1 MDRKH
6 KGRSMTNLLDT
17 DIKYLPG
24 MGEHR
29 AKVFAKEIGVRT
41 YRDLLYYFPYKHID
55 RTRIYKTVEV
65 SEHLPY
71 IQLKGV
77 ITSKTIEGEG
87 RRKRL
92 KATFRDPYG
101 EIELVWFNSIQYF
114 RDHLSLNTPY
124 LVFGKPTRF
133 GNTYSIAH
141 PEIDDLKNPKQS
153 SVGKL
158 YPMYSTTERMKK
170 MSLNSKFIN
179 ELVSK
184 LLDLV
189 KDKLPDTLPRYI
201 TDHYNMLS
209 LYEALRQIHLPENED
224 MLRRA
229 SARLKMEE
237 IFYVR
242 LRMQYL
248 KERRQNENQGT
259 LLPKVG
265 DEFRRLYSE
274 VLPFDLTNA
283 QKRVIREIHTDL
295 QSGKQMNRLVQ
306 GDVGSGKTIVALLT
320 MLLAVDNGY
329 QACMMAPTEILARQ
343 HYESLSQL
351 LAPLDT
357 SVRLLTG
364 STKTKEKREIARG
377 IADGSI
383 NILIGTHALIEDY
396 VQFRRLAVAVI
407 DEQHRFGVHQR
418 SIMWEK
424 NNHVHPHILIMSA
437 TPIPR
442 TLAMTLYGDLD
453 VSIIDELPPGRTPIR
468 TQHYYESKRPELNF
482 FIRDQIEA
490 GRQVYVVYP
499 LIEESEKMDYKS
511 LEEGFEM
518 LKEAFPTRTIGIV
531 HGKLRPSEKEEAM
544 TLFASGKTDILV
556 ATTVIEVG
564 VNVPNATVMVIES
577 AERFGLSQLHQLRGR
592 VGRGSNQ
599 SYCILMTGNNL
610 GEESRKRIDIM
621 VETTNGFRIAEEDLK
636 LRGHGDMEGTRQSGI
651 GLDFKIANLAKD
663 GRIVQF
669 CVNLVEQILNDDPL
683 LEAPHNAV
691 LQAQLTALLRH
702 EKDWGLIS

>member
-1 MDRKH
+1 
-6 KGRSMTNLLDT
+6 
-17 DIKYLPG
+17 
-24 MGEHR
+24 
-29 AKVFAKEIGVRT
+29 
-41 YRDLLYYFPYKHID
+41 
-55 RTRIYKTVEV
+55 
-65 SEHLPY
+65 
-71 IQLKGV
+71 
-77 ITSKTIEGEG
+77 
-87 RRKRL
+87 
-92 KATFRDPYG
+92 
-101 EIELVWFNSIQYF
+101 
-114 RDHLSLNTPY
+114 
-124 LVFGKPTRF
+124 
-133 GNTYSIAH
+133 
-141 PEIDDLKNPKQS
+141 
-153 SVGKL
+153 
-158 YPMYSTTERMKK
+158 
-170 MSLNSKFIN
+170 
-179 ELVSK
+179 
-184 LLDLV
+184 
-189 KDKLPDTLPRYI
+189 
-201 TDHYNMLS
+201 
-209 LYEALRQIHLPENED
+209 
-224 MLRRA
+224 
-229 SARLKMEE
+229 
-237 IFYVR
+237 
-242 LRMQYL
+242 
-248 KERRQNENQGT
+248 
-259 LLPKVG
+259 
-265 DEFRRLYSE
+265 
-274 VLPFDLTNA
+274 
-283 QKRVIREIHTDL
+283 
-295 QSGKQMNRLVQ
+295 
-306 GDVGSGKTIVALLT
+306 
-320 MLLAVDNGY
+320 
-329 QACMMAPTEILARQ
+329 
-343 HYESLSQL
+343 
-351 LAPLDT
+351 
-357 SVRLLTG
+357 
-364 STKTKEKREIARG
+364 
-377 IADGSI
+377 
-383 NILIGTHALIEDY
+383 
-396 VQFRRLAVAVI
+396 
-407 DEQHRFGVHQR
+407 
-418 SIMWEK
+418 
-424 NNHVHPHILIMSA
+424 
-437 TPIPR
+437 
-442 TLAMTLYGDLD
+442 MTLYGDLD

>member
-1 MDRKH
+1 MRA
-6 KGRSMTNLLDT
+6 LLDT

-65 SEHLPY
+65 NEQLPY

-77 ITSKTIEGEG
+77 ITSKSIEGEG
-87 RRKRL
+87 NRKRL
-92 KATFRDPYG
+92 KAIFQDPYG
-101 EIELVWFNSIQYF
+101 EIELVWFNSIPYF
-114 RDHLSLNTPY
+114 RDHLKLNTPY
-124 LVFGKPTRF
+124 LIFGKPTRF

-141 PEIDDLKNPKQS
+141 PEVDDLKNPKQAS
-153 SVGKL
+153 AGKL

-170 MSLNSKFIN
+170 LSLNSKFIS
-179 ELVSK
+179 ELVYK
-184 LLDLV
+184 LLDLI
-189 KDKLPDTLPRYI
+189 KDKIPETLPSYI
-201 TDHYNMLS
+201 IEHYNMLS
-209 LYEALRQIHLPENED
+209 LQDSLRQIHAPEDED

-248 KERRQNENQGT
+248 KEKRRHETEGI

-265 DEFRRLYSE
+265 EEFKRLYSE
-274 VLPFDLTNA
+274 VLPFDLTEA
-283 QKRVIREIHTDL
+283 QKRVVREIHTDL
-295 QSGKQMNRLVQ
+295 QTGKQMNRLVQ
-306 GDVGSGKTIVALLT
+306 GDVGSGKTVVALLT

-351 LAPLDT
+351 LAPLST
-357 SVRLLTG
+357 SIRLLTG
-364 STKTKEKREIARG
+364 STKAKEKREITAG

-383 NILIGTHALIEDY
+383 NILVGTHALIEDY

-407 DEQHRFGVHQR
+407 DEQHRFGVNQR

-424 NNHVHPHILIMSA
+424 NHHVHPHILIMSA

-453 VSIIDELPPGRTPIR
+453 VSVIDELPPGRTPIR
-468 TQHYYESKRPELNF
+468 TAHYYESNRPELNF
-482 FIRDQIEA
+482 FIRDQIEE
-490 GRQVYVVYP
+490 GRQVYVVHP

-518 LKEAFPTRTIGIV
+518 LKEAFPTRNIGIV
-531 HGKLRPSEKEEAM
+531 HGKLKPAEKEEAM
-544 TLFASGKTDILV
+544 SLFVSGKTDILV

-592 VGRGSNQ
+592 VGRGSKQ
-599 SYCILMTGNNL
+599 SYCVLMTGNNL
-610 GEESRKRIDIM
+610 GEDSRKRIGIM

-636 LRGHGDMEGTRQSGI
+636 LRGHGDMEGVRQSGI

-669 CVNLVEQILNDDPL
+669 CVNLVEQILHDDPL
-683 LEAPHNAV
+683 LESPLN
-691 LQAQLTALLRH
+691 LILRQQITDILKH